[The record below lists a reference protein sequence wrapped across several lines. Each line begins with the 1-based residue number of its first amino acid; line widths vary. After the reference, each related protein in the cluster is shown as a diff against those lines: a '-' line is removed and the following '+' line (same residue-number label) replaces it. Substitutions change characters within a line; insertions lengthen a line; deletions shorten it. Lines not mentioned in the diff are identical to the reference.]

1 MTSNFKWLQL
11 EHNNVPSIVFMS
23 ILVQFFLFSY
33 DMKALALPRDENK
46 DDEEEEVF
54 SSRFFLSFLSL
65 SFSPLP
71 FLPFPWMVISAGKVF
86 PSSSSSFSSYSVR
99 LFKSAFASSSS
110 SLSHC
115 MFVYMNDTL
124 KKILP
129 LQLLSIP
136 HRENELKREGITTN
150 TALKLGTQTW
160 TLLICSKKISVLP
173 LKKIYAWYMPGMWN
187 FFCLFL
193 AKQPVFLRT
202 CL

>member
-33 DMKALALPRDENK
+33 DMKALALPRDEHK

-110 SLSHC
+110 LSHC

-136 HRENELKREGITTN
+136 HRENELKREGITTYILHWN
-150 TALKLGTQTW
+150 LALK
-160 TLLICSKKISVLP
+160 P
-173 LKKIYAWYMPGMWN
+173 EPFWN
-187 FFCLFL
+187 ARRKSAFYH
-193 AKQPVFLRT
+193 
-202 CL
+202 